1 MSPLH
6 ASNKAKVA
14 EQFSKYA
21 TQYNDIA
28 MVQQQIAQYS
38 LSEMAKMGT
47 LPQSHMWLDLGCGTG
62 NNVTALAQ
70 HTRTPV
76 VGLDL
81 AAGML
86 ATAQQYNVTQPFVQA
101 DFESLPLHNSSIDVV
116 FSSMALQWSSS
127 PNVVAQEIERILAP
141 GGHAFLNVMVAPSFM
156 QLRKAFSAI
165 GYPESVN
172 DFAEPAL
179 WTNAFSEQVLVTAQ
193 SKTFT
198 AEFTDFKTMMQ
209 SIKRVGAGVV
219 QANHDLAKRE
229 LHDSTLLK
237 NTLHQST
244 LYQSTSKDKSHPQ
257 AMTKSQYQTLVAFF
271 SGCFELNYDV
281 LFLHLHKP
289 IQAD

>member
-76 VGLDL
+76 IGLDL

-86 ATAQQYNVTQPFVQA
+86 TTAQRHNVTQPFVQA

-141 GGHAFLNVMVAPSFM
+141 GGHAFLNVMVSPSFM

-165 GYPESVN
+165 GHAESVN

-179 WTNAFSEQVLVTAQ
+179 WTNAFSEQVLVTAK

-229 LHDSTLLK
+229 RHNSTLLK

-244 LYQSTSKDKSHPQ
+244 LYQSTSKEKSHPQ

-271 SGCFELNYDV
+271 SGCFELNYHV